1 MTQPSSITPAS
12 VRGRWLALPLAFA
25 LGLAGTVNAETVVLP
40 ARKPLHPIDA
50 PASGIHVRS
59 VELPDEMSS
68 VTGTPFTSSAVLDRS
83 FGILIGGSFSV
94 AGAQNIMRVA
104 PQGDFDPNFARL
116 TLNDRV
122 FAIANHVN
130 GSGYYIS
137 GAFDEVRL
145 DGTVVDDHRHAMSIH
160 YGGGAP
166 TIEGGL
172 LPRLDGFARLMLE
185 SSFHSQGN
193 TRQLLIGGDFHAA
206 NGSTVHLLG
215 RFNTTGGLLAA
226 YDIDD
231 GNQVRTLASYPDG
244 RVLVGGMFP
253 APGSPGHYSIVR
265 LNPDGSRDPSFLA
278 SATEGT
284 GRVNVIAIQPDG
296 RIVIGGNFQYVNN
309 VARNNLARLHPDG
322 TLDPTFQ
329 ANTDGDV
336 YSILLLGG
344 GEMFVGGHFTSI
356 QGSTASGPLALL
368 QADGTP
374 WVVTPADGAV
384 YGLTG
389 TSRTDMIVTGGF
401 TQLGGG
407 PTPHRFGIA
416 SVIHPSNSEQFVV
429 QPDGSSLVFRL
440 KRNGLLSLP
449 ARTFIL
455 LSTDQPGIFQRIG
468 EAAMLADG
476 TIELANAP
484 RPQGAGPYTY
494 RAELR
499 FTGGHG
505 NNSLSFDV
513 SDSQIQLVQH
523 RITVNVSGTGSYAMG
538 PPWVITGEQRQI
550 EVQPAAG
557 EYFEGISG
565 CGTSGQFPVFTTA
578 PANGDCTIEIRYA
591 DRIVSAVADGLGQVM
606 PASQPV
612 NLGGSVQF
620 QVTPAAGH
628 GLRDLDVRD
637 LVAGTCPDA
646 VVQGNTVIAGPV
658 NAGRC
663 GYLVHMRRID
673 FTVTP
678 SVNGSGSLSPS
689 KPVQVE
695 AGGSTQ
701 FTLTPAS
708 GWRIDGVDG
717 TCGGQLNG
725 NVFTTAAIHASC
737 TVVARFA
744 QDTVKLGVQVLPLL
758 PWALY
763 GQDFGYHVVVTNPG
777 KAAVAGISVNSPVPD
792 GADMASVHWACL
804 GPAATGCTP
813 IGSGALAQSGV
824 NVPAGGSVTWLVQGL
839 VDTASTLPWMQ
850 PSASVAASQMPAP
863 ASAAAHIVLA
873 LFLDGL
879 ETGSTGDEEDAI
891 PH

>member
-172 LPRLDGFARLMLE
+172 LTRLDGFARLMLE

-193 TRQLLIGGDFHAA
+193 TRQLFIGGDFHAA

-455 LSTDQPGIFQRIG
+455 ALDARATSLPCHGDAEQLARVVANLVGNALKFTPRGGRVRVRTVHDDRRIGFRVDDSGPGIDAQWRERIFDRFQLTGNATLRAQEGTGIGLALCNELVRLHDGGIEAGDSDLGGACFTVWLPAHARGSTAPLVGFEPDAREDAPATTASADERPPSTPADPDDGSQRPLLLVIEDQDDLRLYLAELLAGDYRVATACNGEEALARIPSLLPDAIVSDVVMPERDGLSLVAALRANGDLAGIPVLLLTARTGVDDQVTGLATGADHYLTKPFDSQVLRAHVADMLATRLRLQRLLQCAPSSPAPSSSRRPLAQRID
-468 EAAMLADG
+468 EALQGLAHQPE
-476 TIELANAP
+476 TSVAELAHATHVSERSLRRHCQELFGMTP
-484 RPQGAGPYTY
+484 LERLRQHRLIRARGLLEQGAGTVSEIAYAVGYGNLAAFSRAY
-494 RAELR
+494 REH
-499 FTGGHG
+499 FG
-505 NNSLSFDV
+505 V
-513 SDSQIQLVQH
+513 
-523 RITVNVSGTGSYAMG
+523 
-538 PPWVITGEQRQI
+538 
-550 EVQPAAG
+550 
-557 EYFEGISG
+557 
-565 CGTSGQFPVFTTA
+565 A
-578 PANGDCTIEIRYA
+578 PSTH
-591 DRIVSAVADGLGQVM
+591 LG
-606 PASQPV
+606 
-612 NLGGSVQF
+612 
-620 QVTPAAGH
+620 
-628 GLRDLDVRD
+628 R
-637 LVAGTCPDA
+637 
-646 VVQGNTVIAGPV
+646 
-658 NAGRC
+658 
-663 GYLVHMRRID
+663 
-673 FTVTP
+673 
-678 SVNGSGSLSPS
+678 
-689 KPVQVE
+689 K
-695 AGGSTQ
+695 
-701 FTLTPAS
+701 
-708 GWRIDGVDG
+708 
-717 TCGGQLNG
+717 
-725 NVFTTAAIHASC
+725 
-737 TVVARFA
+737 
-744 QDTVKLGVQVLPLL
+744 
-758 PWALY
+758 
-763 GQDFGYHVVVTNPG
+763 
-777 KAAVAGISVNSPVPD
+777 
-792 GADMASVHWACL
+792 
-804 GPAATGCTP
+804 
-813 IGSGALAQSGV
+813 
-824 NVPAGGSVTWLVQGL
+824 
-839 VDTASTLPWMQ
+839 ASTSPCGRGTE
-850 PSASVAASQMPAP
+850 
-863 ASAAAHIVLA
+863 AHPGIQ
-873 LFLDGL
+873 
-879 ETGSTGDEEDAI
+879 
-891 PH
+891 